1 MNIGV
6 VGVNHNLAPINVREA
21 VSFTDTKKIEAINI
35 LLDREIDEIVILSTC
50 NRSEIYISGENIQ
63 QKVDEVANFYK
74 DYFGVKDIEQ
84 YLFKKTN
91 LEAIQ
96 HLFDVTAGLDS
107 LVVGEDQ
114 ILGQVKDAHE
124 FCMKLGATKKVF
136 NKLFRDAVT
145 TSKEIKT
152 ITKIS
157 QQPLSISYIGV
168 KLLKEKMGTLEGK
181 NALIVGLGKMNLLTL
196 NHLEEE
202 NVKNIYIANR
212 NIEKT
217 KEIENKFDNIIPIEY
232 SDRHKIIQEKSI
244 DIVISAT
251 SSPHLVIKYDDM
263 PKLDKKIYIMDIAL
277 PRDIDTKLKEL
288 NYEGYVIATGAS
300 STRKLNVPGNE
311 YAINA
316 VDFLA
321 NNMPCNN
328 QVAIIG
334 GGLTGCEIA
343 YELAL
348 QGKHPFIIEMA
359 DDILK
364 VPGSCMANTSFLRD
378 AFKFYNVPI
387 YTLAKTIAI
396 LPDAVFIEN
405 NNGHKKQLNC
415 DTIVTSIGY
424 VNEKSFEKK
433 NNVHII
439 GDADKVANLKHAIWQ
454 ANDLAV
460 RI

>member
-35 LLDREIDEIVILSTC
+35 LLDRDIDEIVILSTC

-288 NYEGYVIATGAS
+288 NYVELYDIDDL
-300 STRKLNVPGNE
+300 K
-311 YAINA
+311 
-316 VDFLA
+316 
-321 NNMPCNN
+321 
-328 QVAIIG
+328 
-334 GGLTGCEIA
+334 EIHDKNDIKRN
-343 YELAL
+343 ELAQKAQEIIKIKIDEFTEWL
-348 QGKHPFIIEMA
+348 DLTFIDPTIQSLNSKCIEIKEDTLEYIFRKIDLNQREQKIIDKMLGSA
-359 DDILK
+359 LK
-364 VPGSCMANTSFLRD
+364 RVIRE
-378 AFKFYNVPI
+378 PI
-387 YTLAKTIAI
+387 I
-396 LPDAVFIEN
+396 
-405 NNGHKKQLNC
+405 
-415 DTIVTSIGY
+415 
-424 VNEKSFEKK
+424 
-433 NNVHII
+433 
-439 GDADKVANLKHAIWQ
+439 NLKQVKNKGQREEYIKVIE
-454 ANDLAV
+454 DLFE
-460 RI
+460 I

>member
-35 LLDREIDEIVILSTC
+35 LLDSEIDEIVILSTC

-84 YLFKKTN
+84 YLFKKTT

-288 NYEGYVIATGAS
+288 NYVELYDIDDL
-300 STRKLNVPGNE
+300 K
-311 YAINA
+311 
-316 VDFLA
+316 
-321 NNMPCNN
+321 
-328 QVAIIG
+328 
-334 GGLTGCEIA
+334 EIHDKNDIKRN
-343 YELAL
+343 ELAQKAQEIIKIKIDEFTEWL
-348 QGKHPFIIEMA
+348 DLTFIDPTIQSLNSKCIEIKE
-359 DDILK
+359 D
-364 VPGSCMANTSFLRD
+364 
-378 AFKFYNVPI
+378 
-387 YTLAKTIAI
+387 TLEYIFRKIDLNQREQKI
-396 LPDAVFIEN
+396 IDKMLGFCI
-405 NNGHKKQLNC
+405 KK
-415 DTIVTSIGY
+415 SY
-424 VNEKSFEKK
+424 
-433 NNVHII
+433 
-439 GDADKVANLKHAIWQ
+439 
-454 ANDLAV
+454 
-460 RI
+460 

>member
-35 LLDREIDEIVILSTC
+35 LLDSEIDEIVILSTC

-84 YLFKKTN
+84 YLFKKIN

-288 NYEGYVIATGAS
+288 DYVELYDIDDL
-300 STRKLNVPGNE
+300 K
-311 YAINA
+311 
-316 VDFLA
+316 
-321 NNMPCNN
+321 
-328 QVAIIG
+328 
-334 GGLTGCEIA
+334 EIHDKNDIKRN
-343 YELAL
+343 ELAQKAQEIIKIKIDEFTEWL
-348 QGKHPFIIEMA
+348 DLTFIDPTIQSLNSKCIEIKE
-359 DDILK
+359 D
-364 VPGSCMANTSFLRD
+364 
-378 AFKFYNVPI
+378 
-387 YTLAKTIAI
+387 TLEYIFRKI
-396 LPDAVFIEN
+396 D
-405 NNGHKKQLNC
+405 LNQR
-415 DTIVTSIGY
+415 
-424 VNEKSFEKK
+424 EKK
-433 NNVHII
+433 II
-439 GDADKVANLKHAIWQ
+439 DKMLGSALKRVIREPIINLKQVKNKGQREEYIKVIE
-454 ANDLAV
+454 DLFE
-460 RI
+460 I

>member
-217 KEIENKFDNIIPIEY
+217 KEIENRFDNIIPIEY

-288 NYEGYVIATGAS
+288 NYVELYDIDDL
-300 STRKLNVPGNE
+300 K
-311 YAINA
+311 
-316 VDFLA
+316 
-321 NNMPCNN
+321 
-328 QVAIIG
+328 
-334 GGLTGCEIA
+334 EIHDKNDIKRN
-343 YELAL
+343 ELAQKAQEIIKIKIDEFTEWL
-348 QGKHPFIIEMA
+348 DLTFIDPTIQSLNSKCIEIKEDTLEYIFRRSEERRVGKECRSRWSPYH
-359 DDILK
+359 
-364 VPGSCMANTSFLRD
+364 
-378 AFKFYNVPI
+378 
-387 YTLAKTIAI
+387 
-396 LPDAVFIEN
+396 
-405 NNGHKKQLNC
+405 
-415 DTIVTSIGY
+415 
-424 VNEKSFEKK
+424 
-433 NNVHII
+433 
-439 GDADKVANLKHAIWQ
+439 
-454 ANDLAV
+454 
-460 RI
+460 

>member
-35 LLDREIDEIVILSTC
+35 LLDSEIDEIVILSTC

-63 QKVDEVANFYK
+63 RKVDEVANFYK

-288 NYEGYVIATGAS
+288 NYVELYDIDDL
-300 STRKLNVPGNE
+300 K
-311 YAINA
+311 
-316 VDFLA
+316 
-321 NNMPCNN
+321 
-328 QVAIIG
+328 
-334 GGLTGCEIA
+334 EIHDKNDIKRN
-343 YELAL
+343 ELAQKAQEIIKIKIDEFTEWL
-348 QGKHPFIIEMA
+348 DLTFIDPTIQSLNSKCIEIKEDTLEYIFRKIDLNQREQKIIDKMLGSA
-359 DDILK
+359 LKRVIREPIINLKQVKNKGQREEYIIVSHQRERILK
-364 VPGSCMANTSFLRD
+364 
-378 AFKFYNVPI
+378 PI
-387 YTLAKTIAI
+387 
-396 LPDAVFIEN
+396 
-405 NNGHKKQLNC
+405 Q
-415 DTIVTSIGY
+415 
-424 VNEKSFEKK
+424 
-433 NNVHII
+433 
-439 GDADKVANLKHAIWQ
+439 
-454 ANDLAV
+454 
-460 RI
+460 

>member
-35 LLDREIDEIVILSTC
+35 LLDRDIDEIVILSTC
-50 NRSEIYISGENIQ
+50 NRSEIYISGEDIQ

-74 DYFGVKDIEQ
+74 EYFGVKDIEQ

-202 NVKNIYIANR
+202 NIKNIYVANR

-232 SDRHKIIQEKSI
+232 SDRHKVIQEKSI

-288 NYEGYVIATGAS
+288 DYVELYDIDDL
-300 STRKLNVPGNE
+300 K
-311 YAINA
+311 
-316 VDFLA
+316 
-321 NNMPCNN
+321 
-328 QVAIIG
+328 
-334 GGLTGCEIA
+334 EIHDQNDTKRN
-343 YELAL
+343 ELAQKAQEIIKIKIEEFTEWL
-348 QGKHPFIIEMA
+348 DLTFIDPTIQSLNSKCIEIKE
-359 DDILK
+359 DTLEYIFRK
-364 VPGSCMANTSFLRD
+364 VD
-378 AFKFYNVPI
+378 
-387 YTLAKTIAI
+387 
-396 LPDAVFIEN
+396 
-405 NNGHKKQLNC
+405 LNQR
-415 DTIVTSIGY
+415 
-424 VNEKSFEKK
+424 EKK
-433 NNVHII
+433 II
-439 GDADKVANLKHAIWQ
+439 DKMLGSALKRVIREPIINLKQVKNKGQREEYIKVIE
-454 ANDLAV
+454 DLFE
-460 RI
+460 I

>member
-84 YLFKKTN
+84 YLFKKIN

-288 NYEGYVIATGAS
+288 DYVELYDIDDL
-300 STRKLNVPGNE
+300 K
-311 YAINA
+311 
-316 VDFLA
+316 
-321 NNMPCNN
+321 
-328 QVAIIG
+328 
-334 GGLTGCEIA
+334 EIHDKNDIKRN
-343 YELAL
+343 ELAQKAQEIIKIKIDEFTEWL
-348 QGKHPFIIEMA
+348 DLTFIDPTIQSLNSKCIEIKE
-359 DDILK
+359 D
-364 VPGSCMANTSFLRD
+364 
-378 AFKFYNVPI
+378 
-387 YTLAKTIAI
+387 TLEYIFRKI
-396 LPDAVFIEN
+396 D
-405 NNGHKKQLNC
+405 LNQR
-415 DTIVTSIGY
+415 
-424 VNEKSFEKK
+424 EKK
-433 NNVHII
+433 II
-439 GDADKVANLKHAIWQ
+439 DKMLGSALKRVIREPIINLKQVKNKGQREEYIKVIE
-454 ANDLAV
+454 DLFE
-460 RI
+460 I

>member
-288 NYEGYVIATGAS
+288 NYVELYDIDDL
-300 STRKLNVPGNE
+300 K
-311 YAINA
+311 
-316 VDFLA
+316 
-321 NNMPCNN
+321 
-328 QVAIIG
+328 
-334 GGLTGCEIA
+334 EIHDKNDIKRN
-343 YELAL
+343 ELAQKAQEIIKIKIDEFTEWL
-348 QGKHPFIIEMA
+348 DLTFIDPTIQSLNSKCIEIKEDTLEYIFRKIDLNQREQKIIDKMLGSA
-359 DDILK
+359 LK
-364 VPGSCMANTSFLRD
+364 RVIRE
-378 AFKFYNVPI
+378 PI
-387 YTLAKTIAI
+387 I
-396 LPDAVFIEN
+396 
-405 NNGHKKQLNC
+405 
-415 DTIVTSIGY
+415 
-424 VNEKSFEKK
+424 
-433 NNVHII
+433 
-439 GDADKVANLKHAIWQ
+439 NLKQVKNKGQREEYIKVIE
-454 ANDLAV
+454 DLFE
-460 RI
+460 R

>member
-288 NYEGYVIATGAS
+288 NYVELYDIDDL
-300 STRKLNVPGNE
+300 K
-311 YAINA
+311 
-316 VDFLA
+316 
-321 NNMPCNN
+321 
-328 QVAIIG
+328 
-334 GGLTGCEIA
+334 EIHDKNDIKRN
-343 YELAL
+343 ELAQKAQEIIKIKIDEFTEWL
-348 QGKHPFIIEMA
+348 DLTFIDPTIQSLNSKCIEIKEDTLEYIFRKIDLNQREQKIIDKMLGSA
-359 DDILK
+359 LK
-364 VPGSCMANTSFLRD
+364 RVIRE
-378 AFKFYNVPI
+378 PI
-387 YTLAKTIAI
+387 I
-396 LPDAVFIEN
+396 
-405 NNGHKKQLNC
+405 
-415 DTIVTSIGY
+415 
-424 VNEKSFEKK
+424 
-433 NNVHII
+433 
-439 GDADKVANLKHAIWQ
+439 NLKQVKNKGQRKEYIKVIE
-454 ANDLAV
+454 DLFE
-460 RI
+460 I

>member
-84 YLFKKTN
+84 YLFKKTT
-91 LEAIQ
+91 LEASQ

-288 NYEGYVIATGAS
+288 NYVELYDIDDL
-300 STRKLNVPGNE
+300 K
-311 YAINA
+311 
-316 VDFLA
+316 
-321 NNMPCNN
+321 
-328 QVAIIG
+328 
-334 GGLTGCEIA
+334 EIHDKNDIKRN
-343 YELAL
+343 ELAQKAQEIIKIKIDEFTEWL
-348 QGKHPFIIEMA
+348 DLTFIDPTIQSLNSKCIEIKEDTLEYIFRKIDLNQREQKIIDKMLGSA
-359 DDILK
+359 LK
-364 VPGSCMANTSFLRD
+364 RVIRE
-378 AFKFYNVPI
+378 PI
-387 YTLAKTIAI
+387 I
-396 LPDAVFIEN
+396 
-405 NNGHKKQLNC
+405 
-415 DTIVTSIGY
+415 
-424 VNEKSFEKK
+424 
-433 NNVHII
+433 
-439 GDADKVANLKHAIWQ
+439 NLKQVKNKGQREEYIKVIE
-454 ANDLAV
+454 DLFE
-460 RI
+460 I

>member
-35 LLDREIDEIVILSTC
+35 LLDRDIDEIVILSTC

-74 DYFGVKDIEQ
+74 NYFGVKDIEQ

-145 TSKEIKT
+145 TSKEINT

-288 NYEGYVIATGAS
+288 DYVELYDIDDL
-300 STRKLNVPGNE
+300 K
-311 YAINA
+311 
-316 VDFLA
+316 
-321 NNMPCNN
+321 
-328 QVAIIG
+328 
-334 GGLTGCEIA
+334 EIHDKNDIKRN
-343 YELAL
+343 ELAQKAQEIIKIKIEEFTEWL
-348 QGKHPFIIEMA
+348 ALTFIDPTIQSLNSKCIEIKEDTLEYIFRKIDLNQREQKIIDKMLGSA
-359 DDILK
+359 LK
-364 VPGSCMANTSFLRD
+364 RVIRE
-378 AFKFYNVPI
+378 PI
-387 YTLAKTIAI
+387 I
-396 LPDAVFIEN
+396 
-405 NNGHKKQLNC
+405 
-415 DTIVTSIGY
+415 
-424 VNEKSFEKK
+424 
-433 NNVHII
+433 
-439 GDADKVANLKHAIWQ
+439 NLKQVKNKGQREEYIKVIE
-454 ANDLAV
+454 DLFE
-460 RI
+460 I

>member
-35 LLDREIDEIVILSTC
+35 LLDSEIDEIVILSTC

-84 YLFKKTN
+84 YLFKKTT

-288 NYEGYVIATGAS
+288 NYVELYDIDDL
-300 STRKLNVPGNE
+300 K
-311 YAINA
+311 
-316 VDFLA
+316 
-321 NNMPCNN
+321 
-328 QVAIIG
+328 
-334 GGLTGCEIA
+334 EIHDKNDIKRN
-343 YELAL
+343 ELAQKSQEIIKIKIDEFTEWL
-348 QGKHPFIIEMA
+348 DLTFIDPTIQSLNSKCIEIKEDTLEYIFRKIDLNQREQKIIDKMLGSA
-359 DDILK
+359 LK
-364 VPGSCMANTSFLRD
+364 RVIRE
-378 AFKFYNVPI
+378 PI
-387 YTLAKTIAI
+387 I
-396 LPDAVFIEN
+396 
-405 NNGHKKQLNC
+405 
-415 DTIVTSIGY
+415 
-424 VNEKSFEKK
+424 
-433 NNVHII
+433 
-439 GDADKVANLKHAIWQ
+439 NLKQVKNKGQREEYIKVIE
-454 ANDLAV
+454 DLFE
-460 RI
+460 I

>member
-35 LLDREIDEIVILSTC
+35 LLDRDIDEIVILSTC

-84 YLFKKTN
+84 YLFKKIN

-263 PKLDKKIYIMDIAL
+263 PKLNKKIYIMDIAL

-288 NYEGYVIATGAS
+288 DYVELYDIDDL
-300 STRKLNVPGNE
+300 K
-311 YAINA
+311 
-316 VDFLA
+316 
-321 NNMPCNN
+321 
-328 QVAIIG
+328 
-334 GGLTGCEIA
+334 EIHDKNDIKRN
-343 YELAL
+343 ELAQKAQEIIKIKIDEFTEWL
-348 QGKHPFIIEMA
+348 DLTFIDPTIQSLNSKCIEIKEDTLEYIFRKIDLNQREQKIIDKMLGSA
-359 DDILK
+359 LK
-364 VPGSCMANTSFLRD
+364 RVIRE
-378 AFKFYNVPI
+378 PI
-387 YTLAKTIAI
+387 I
-396 LPDAVFIEN
+396 
-405 NNGHKKQLNC
+405 
-415 DTIVTSIGY
+415 
-424 VNEKSFEKK
+424 
-433 NNVHII
+433 
-439 GDADKVANLKHAIWQ
+439 NLKQVKNKGQREEYIKVIE
-454 ANDLAV
+454 DLFE
-460 RI
+460 I

>member
-124 FCMKLGATKKVF
+124 FCIKLGATKKVF

-288 NYEGYVIATGAS
+288 NYVELYDIDDL
-300 STRKLNVPGNE
+300 K
-311 YAINA
+311 
-316 VDFLA
+316 
-321 NNMPCNN
+321 
-328 QVAIIG
+328 
-334 GGLTGCEIA
+334 EIHDKNDIKRN
-343 YELAL
+343 ELAQKAQEIIKIKIDEFTEWL
-348 QGKHPFIIEMA
+348 DLTFIDPTIQSLNSKCIEIKEDTLEYIFRKIDLNQREQKIIDKMLGSA
-359 DDILK
+359 LK
-364 VPGSCMANTSFLRD
+364 RVIRE
-378 AFKFYNVPI
+378 PI
-387 YTLAKTIAI
+387 I
-396 LPDAVFIEN
+396 
-405 NNGHKKQLNC
+405 
-415 DTIVTSIGY
+415 
-424 VNEKSFEKK
+424 
-433 NNVHII
+433 
-439 GDADKVANLKHAIWQ
+439 NLKQVKNKGQREECIKVIE
-454 ANDLAV
+454 DLFE
-460 RI
+460 I

>member
-168 KLLKEKMGTLEGK
+168 KLLKEKIGSLEGK

-251 SSPHLVIKYDDM
+251 SSPHLVM

-288 NYEGYVIATGAS
+288 NYVELYDIDDL
-300 STRKLNVPGNE
+300 K
-311 YAINA
+311 
-316 VDFLA
+316 
-321 NNMPCNN
+321 
-328 QVAIIG
+328 
-334 GGLTGCEIA
+334 EIHDKNDIKRN
-343 YELAL
+343 ELAQKAQEIIKIKIDEFTEWL
-348 QGKHPFIIEMA
+348 DLTFIDPTIQSLNSKCIEIKEDTLEYIFRKIDLNQREQKIIDKMLGSA
-359 DDILK
+359 LK
-364 VPGSCMANTSFLRD
+364 RVIRE
-378 AFKFYNVPI
+378 PI
-387 YTLAKTIAI
+387 I
-396 LPDAVFIEN
+396 
-405 NNGHKKQLNC
+405 
-415 DTIVTSIGY
+415 
-424 VNEKSFEKK
+424 
-433 NNVHII
+433 
-439 GDADKVANLKHAIWQ
+439 NLKQVKNKGQREEYIKVIE
-454 ANDLAV
+454 DLFE
-460 RI
+460 I

>member
-1 MNIGV
+1 MHIGV

-288 NYEGYVIATGAS
+288 NYVELYDIDDL
-300 STRKLNVPGNE
+300 K
-311 YAINA
+311 
-316 VDFLA
+316 
-321 NNMPCNN
+321 
-328 QVAIIG
+328 
-334 GGLTGCEIA
+334 EIHDKNDIKRN
-343 YELAL
+343 ELAQKAQEIIKIKIDEFTEWL
-348 QGKHPFIIEMA
+348 DLTFIDPTIQSLNSKCIEIKEDTLEYIFRKIDLNQREQKIIDKMLGSA
-359 DDILK
+359 LK
-364 VPGSCMANTSFLRD
+364 RVIRE
-378 AFKFYNVPI
+378 PI
-387 YTLAKTIAI
+387 I
-396 LPDAVFIEN
+396 
-405 NNGHKKQLNC
+405 
-415 DTIVTSIGY
+415 
-424 VNEKSFEKK
+424 
-433 NNVHII
+433 
-439 GDADKVANLKHAIWQ
+439 NLKQVKNKGQREEYIKVIE
-454 ANDLAV
+454 DLFE
-460 RI
+460 I

>member
-1 MNIGV
+1 M
-6 VGVNHNLAPINVREA
+6 
-21 VSFTDTKKIEAINI
+21 
-35 LLDREIDEIVILSTC
+35 
-50 NRSEIYISGENIQ
+50 
-63 QKVDEVANFYK
+63 ANFYK

-84 YLFKKTN
+84 YLFKKTT

-288 NYEGYVIATGAS
+288 NYVELYDIDDL
-300 STRKLNVPGNE
+300 K
-311 YAINA
+311 
-316 VDFLA
+316 
-321 NNMPCNN
+321 
-328 QVAIIG
+328 
-334 GGLTGCEIA
+334 EIHDKNDIKRN
-343 YELAL
+343 ELAQKAQEIIKIKIDEFTEWL
-348 QGKHPFIIEMA
+348 DLTFIDPTIQSLNSKCIEIKEDTLEYIFRKIDLNQREQKIIDKMLGSA
-359 DDILK
+359 LK
-364 VPGSCMANTSFLRD
+364 RVIRE
-378 AFKFYNVPI
+378 PI
-387 YTLAKTIAI
+387 I
-396 LPDAVFIEN
+396 
-405 NNGHKKQLNC
+405 
-415 DTIVTSIGY
+415 
-424 VNEKSFEKK
+424 
-433 NNVHII
+433 
-439 GDADKVANLKHAIWQ
+439 NLKQVKNKGQREEYIKVIE
-454 ANDLAV
+454 DLFE
-460 RI
+460 I

>member
-21 VSFTDTKKIEAINI
+21 VSFTDTKKIEVINT
-35 LLDREIDEIVILSTC
+35 LLDRDIDEIVILSTC

-74 DYFGVKDIEQ
+74 DYFGVKDIEH

-114 ILGQVKDAHE
+114 ILGQVRDAHE

-168 KLLKEKMGTLEGK
+168 KLLKEKMGSLEGK
-181 NALIVGLGKMNLLTL
+181 NALIIGLGKMNLLTL

-232 SDRHKIIQEKSI
+232 SDRHKVIQEKSI

-288 NYEGYVIATGAS
+288 DYV
-300 STRKLNVPGNE
+300 KL
-311 YAINA
+311 YDI
-316 VDFLA
+316 DDLK
-321 NNMPCNN
+321 
-328 QVAIIG
+328 
-334 GGLTGCEIA
+334 EIHDKNDIKRN
-343 YELAL
+343 ELAQKAQEIIKIKIDEFTEWL
-348 QGKHPFIIEMA
+348 DLTFIDPTIQSLNSKCIEIKE
-359 DDILK
+359 D
-364 VPGSCMANTSFLRD
+364 
-378 AFKFYNVPI
+378 
-387 YTLAKTIAI
+387 TLEYIFRKI
-396 LPDAVFIEN
+396 D
-405 NNGHKKQLNC
+405 LNQR
-415 DTIVTSIGY
+415 
-424 VNEKSFEKK
+424 EKK
-433 NNVHII
+433 II
-439 GDADKVANLKHAIWQ
+439 DKMLGSALKRVIREPIINLKQVKNKGQREEYIKVIE
-454 ANDLAV
+454 DLFE
-460 RI
+460 I

>member
-288 NYEGYVIATGAS
+288 NYVELYDIDDLKEIHDKNDIKRNELAQKAQEIIKIKIDEFTEWLDLTFIDPTIQSLNSKCIEIKEDTLEYIFRKIDLNQREQKIIDKMLGSALKRVIREPIINLKQVKNKGQREEY
-300 STRKLNVPGNE
+300 STRNKL
-311 YAINA
+311 
-316 VDFLA
+316 
-321 NNMPCNN
+321 
-328 QVAIIG
+328 
-334 GGLTGCEIA
+334 
-343 YELAL
+343 
-348 QGKHPFIIEMA
+348 
-359 DDILK
+359 
-364 VPGSCMANTSFLRD
+364 
-378 AFKFYNVPI
+378 
-387 YTLAKTIAI
+387 
-396 LPDAVFIEN
+396 
-405 NNGHKKQLNC
+405 
-415 DTIVTSIGY
+415 
-424 VNEKSFEKK
+424 
-433 NNVHII
+433 
-439 GDADKVANLKHAIWQ
+439 
-454 ANDLAV
+454 
-460 RI
+460 

>member
-168 KLLKEKMGTLEGK
+168 KLLKEKMGTLKGK

-288 NYEGYVIATGAS
+288 NYVELYDIDDL
-300 STRKLNVPGNE
+300 K
-311 YAINA
+311 
-316 VDFLA
+316 
-321 NNMPCNN
+321 
-328 QVAIIG
+328 
-334 GGLTGCEIA
+334 EIHDKNDIKRN
-343 YELAL
+343 ELAQKAQEIIKIKIDEFTEWL
-348 QGKHPFIIEMA
+348 DLTFIDPTIQSLNSKCIEIKEDTLEYIFRKIDLNQREQKIIDKMLGSA
-359 DDILK
+359 LK
-364 VPGSCMANTSFLRD
+364 RVIRE
-378 AFKFYNVPI
+378 PI
-387 YTLAKTIAI
+387 I
-396 LPDAVFIEN
+396 
-405 NNGHKKQLNC
+405 
-415 DTIVTSIGY
+415 
-424 VNEKSFEKK
+424 
-433 NNVHII
+433 
-439 GDADKVANLKHAIWQ
+439 NLKQVKNKGQREEYIKVIE
-454 ANDLAV
+454 DLFE
-460 RI
+460 I